1 MMILWLILI
10 QLWFPT
16 LAFTETNNRVI
27 ETKEIIDL
35 NQYPLFVHAGFSAD
49 NTATN
54 FALQDKGW
62 TVLAPAIQGDRSMRI
77 IDIEEFNKH
86 RFFAFTR
93 LRAEEFTYVIPFI
106 VSYNQYS
113 ALNKPYNSFL
123 GLHLASIGDNW
134 EVYLNGSRIRS
145 ELHRDVKGNIVKHR
159 NYRDVLIPFPSTL
172 LRIGPNTLVFR
183 IIGDP
188 SSPLVGLNSSAPY
201 RIAPYTLLKDAV
213 NNRFDVTL
221 SLIYIFMGIYIFIF
235 KLRKESEKYFRSYGL
250 FSIVLG
256 MYFLART
263 NAAYQIIADS
273 EVLFKIEISSLFL
286 ILPLATTFVTDLSP
300 FSSNKERIF
309 NYLIYTFY
317 FLFIIVALLVPPAVI
332 HDLINIWAILSVL
345 TLIYDYFYLVIWK
358 FFLTLQGLLRR
369 LTTKPTYKDII
380 SAFRETL
387 LNTTIGN
394 VWIGITMLVFSAVVD
409 TYGSLIVKKNLVTS
423 RYSLL
428 FFTLGSIFVIARR
441 YSSRFKELFAINT
454 NLASQIENLR
464 KTNQKIELSQQIY
477 QGIFNGTIDPMLI
490 VDSQFTIQEHNR
502 AAENLF
508 GIVITDGSNLASL
521 LQRFV
526 EPGRIL
532 VNELID
538 IRHKVL
544 IMNMPFEMKINEK
557 DILYFQKISIA
568 DSPHMYIRIAKINP
582 LFIRGSFIWGWGT
595 YSLENSLPLAERIS
609 FRIGVSIGTYVP
621 DDNRKLLQAAIHE
634 MIRNAIEHGN
644 LEISPQEKAEAVAK
658 QEYNELL
665 YKKAELPAYRNRKVY
680 VTYIVTSKKV
690 LIKITDEGKGF
701 DHQGVLKKAKNS
713 EAAFIENYQ
722 GIYFALAAFDRVVYN
737 EKGNQV
743 SLEKS
748 IHLKD
753 TDHESKNIR

>member
-1 MMILWLILI
+1 MLQFKTIVFYMCLTLLYALLCCNINICLLEYLEIFFMMILLLIFI

-16 LAFTETNNRVI
+16 LAFTETNNGVI

-49 NTATN
+49 YTTTN

-77 IDIEEFNKH
+77 IDIEAFNKH
-86 RFFAFTR
+86 RFFALTR

-145 ELHRDVKGNIVKHR
+145 ELYRDVTGNIVKHR

-188 SSPLVGLNSSAPY
+188 SSPSVGLNSSAPY
-201 RIAPYTLLKDAV
+201 RIAPYTLLKGAV

-235 KLRKESEKYFRSYGL
+235 NLRKESEKYFRSYGL
-250 FSIVLG
+250 FSFVLG
-256 MYFLART
+256 IYFLART

-273 EVLFKIEISSLFL
+273 EILFKIEISGLFL
-286 ILPLATTFVTDLSP
+286 ILPLATMFVKDLSP
-300 FSSNKERIF
+300 SSSNKERIF

-345 TLIYDYFYLVIWK
+345 TLIYDYFYLLIWK
-358 FFLTLQGLLRR
+358 FFLTLQDLLRR
-369 LTTKPTYKDII
+369 LTTKPTYKDGI

-387 LNTTIGN
+387 FNTAIGN
-394 VWIGITMLVFSAVVD
+394 VWIGITLLVLSAVVD

-428 FFTLGSIFVIARR
+428 FFTLGSQFVIARR
-441 YSSRFKELFAINT
+441 YSSLFKELFRINT

-464 KTNQKIELSQQIY
+464 ETNQKIEMSQQIY
-477 QGIFNGTIDPMLI
+477 QDIFNGTIDPMLI

-508 GIVITDGSNLASL
+508 GTVIAEGSNLASL

-557 DILYFQKISIA
+557 DILYFQKITIA
-568 DSPHMYIRIAKINP
+568 DSPHMSIRFAKINS
-582 LFIRGSFIWGWGT
+582 LFTRGSFIWSWGT
-595 YSLENSLPLAERIS
+595 YSLKNSLPLAERIS
-609 FRIGVSIGTYVP
+609 YRIGLSIGAYVP
-621 DDNRKLLQAAIHE
+621 DDNRKLLQDAIHE

-644 LEISPQEKAEAVAK
+644 LEISPQEKTEAVAK
-658 QEYNELL
+658 Q
-665 YKKAELPAYRNRKVY
+665 
-680 VTYIVTSKKV
+680 
-690 LIKITDEGKGF
+690 
-701 DHQGVLKKAKNS
+701 
-713 EAAFIENYQ
+713 
-722 GIYFALAAFDRVVYN
+722 
-737 EKGNQV
+737 
-743 SLEKS
+743 
-748 IHLKD
+748 
-753 TDHESKNIR
+753 